1 MAQVKRSYRSP
12 QREAQ
17 AARTRDAIVE
27 AARRLLGSDGM
38 RATTMDTIA
47 AEAGVSV
54 QTVYAAFGSKAA
66 ILIALLDRLEA
77 DADAGEAARAR
88 PADSPQQQLTA
99 LVAFHRR
106 LYERGADVIAVGL
119 GSVATDPDLSAHVDT
134 GHRRRRDGQV
144 AVVNAWHRMGA
155 LHPGL
160 SRREA
165 ADVLWALTSPD
176 LYLLHVR
183 RSGWSPSRYASWL
196 RDTLAGLLLR
206 PDLTSRELGAKQGEG
221 SGSGQY

>member
-12 QREAQ
+12 RREAQ
-17 AARTRDAIVE
+17 AARTREAIVE
-27 AARRLLGSDGM
+27 AARRLLGVDGM

-47 AEAGVSV
+47 TEAGVSV

-77 DADAGEAARAR
+77 DAGAGEASPSR
-88 PADSPQQQLTA
+88 PADSPHERLKA

-106 LYERGADVIAVGL
+106 LYEGGADVIAVGL
-119 GSVATDPDLSAHVDT
+119 GSVATDPDLAAHVDT
-134 GHRRRRDGQV
+134 GHHRRRAGQV
-144 AVVNAWHRMGA
+144 AVVQEWHRLGA
-155 LHPGL
+155 LRPGM
-160 SRREA
+160 SQREA

-183 RSGWSPSRYASWL
+183 GSGWSPSRYASWL
-196 RDTLAGLLLR
+196 CATLANLLLR
-206 PDLTSRELGAKQGEG
+206 PDRIPLKPGAKKGED
-221 SGSGQY
+221 SGSG

>member
-12 QREAQ
+12 RREAQ
-17 AARTRDAIVE
+17 AARTREAIVE
-27 AARRLLGSDGM
+27 AARRLLGADGM

-77 DADAGEAARAR
+77 DADAGEETRSG
-88 PADSPQQQLTA
+88 PAGSPHEQLTA

-119 GSVATDPDLSAHVDT
+119 GSVATDPDLAAHVDT
-134 GHRRRRDGQV
+134 GHRRRRAGQV
-144 AVVNAWHRMGA
+144 AVVNEWHRRGA
-155 LHPGL
+155 LRPGL

-183 RSGWSPSRYASWL
+183 GSGWAPSRYASWL
-196 RDTLAGLLLR
+196 RATLAGLLLR
-206 PDLTSRELGAKQGEG
+206 PDGTSRKLGAKKGEG
-221 SGSGQY
+221 SGSGQ